1 MPKSK
6 KPPTF
11 RGSDFAMRYE
21 QGRWS
26 EDRIIEAICASENY
40 WAFAYGRSSIGPT
53 DKTKIAQYWE
63 KYTQAESVG
72 KRPDI
77 LVIRRPDLVR
87 LGSPQEKFGDTTLA
101 TDTDLQP
108 YLEVAV
114 CAIEAEN
121 SLWRSKKM
129 PDYGKTKLTKLS
141 FVAPTVIVKKED
153 APELLAWQNHFLIPI
168 CVVQAF
174 FDAAYIIELNTILQ
188 AVTDINNTRISE
200 TGMESLDQKNLK
212 KAFEAQQKQLGVFI
226 TEQAFSDSRT
236 GTSTKKTIYRAHY
249 SIAKEFGVVP
259 NDQQPIPE
267 ASVLEEANGKIMSY
281 VRFKGGKLNISPE
294 ATTLFDELANRL
306 P

>member
-26 EDRIIEAICASENY
+26 EDRIIESICASENY
-40 WAFAYGRSSIGPT
+40 WAFAYGRSAIGPT
-53 DKTKIAQYWE
+53 DKALIAAYWK
-63 KYTQAESVG
+63 KYSEAESIG

-77 LVIRRPDLVR
+77 LVIRRSDLLR

-101 TDTDLQP
+101 TDSDLQP

-114 CAIEAEN
+114 CGIEAEN

-153 APELLAWQNHFLIPI
+153 APELLAWQNHFSIPI

-174 FDAAYIIELNTILQ
+174 FDAAYIIQLDTILH
-188 AVTDINNTRISE
+188 AVTDINNTSIAES
-200 TGMESLDQKNLK
+200 GLESLDQKTLK
-212 KAFEAQQKQLGVFI
+212 KALETRQKQLGLFI
-226 TEQAFSDSRT
+226 SEQAFADSRT
-236 GTSTKKTIYRAHY
+236 GTSTRKTTYRAHY
-249 SIAKEFGVVP
+249 SITQEFGIVP
-259 NDQQPIPE
+259 ENQQPTPE
-267 ASVLEEANGKIMSY
+267 AKVLEENNGKIMSY
-281 VRFKGGKLNISPE
+281 VRFAGGTLVISPR
-294 ATTLFDELANRL
+294 AIDLFDRLATRL
-306 P
+306 S